1 MEVRGQIKCWE
12 FFSCDEQ
19 ECPVHKSKEKR
30 CWLVSGTHCRDEIQ
44 GRFLEKVEMC
54 LKCEVFKANI
64 DVDSMEETLTV
75 VNRQFIEFRGMV
87 EERDRE
93 LEETSMELAI
103 GLSEV
108 FEALR
113 QISLGDPEIRIPETS
128 ELELITKLKQMVN
141 LTAINLAGIV
151 NLSHEFAIGL
161 AEHFDV
167 LHRVSQGELD
177 SRVSGTSQV
186 ELLEFLKKV
195 TNQMIESVSQEITH
209 RKLTEVALRESEE
222 RYRAVL
228 KASPDAIVVYD
239 TVGNCTYVNPAFT
252 TIFGWT
258 TEELIGKQLD
268 HVPQENWSE
277 TQLIIDSVQAGKSFS
292 GVESRRYTKDGN
304 TLDVSI
310 SAGIHVG
317 RDGTPVGSVHILRDI
332 TRRKQA
338 EEKLKELMA
347 ELQRSN
353 AELEQFAYVASHDMQ
368 EPLRKILSFGDRL
381 EARYAKALD
390 ERGRDYMARMQNA
403 AKRMQSLIN
412 NLLTLSR
419 ITIKAQ
425 PFVRINL
432 ADVVQT
438 VMSDLELHVER
449 AGGRVETGDM
459 PTIDADPTQM
469 RQLLQNL
476 INNGLKFHEPEKK
489 PVVKIHSQLMNETCT
504 ITVEDNGIGFDE
516 KYLDRIFGV
525 FQRLHGRGQY
535 DGTGVG
541 LAICQ
546 KIAERHG
553 GSITARSSP
562 GQGATFI
569 VTLPVRHTQETE
581 K

>member
-1 MEVRGQIKCWE
+1 MEVKEKIECWQ
-12 FFSCDEQ
+12 FFECDEQ
-19 ECPVHKSKEKR
+19 QCPVYKSKELR

-44 GRFLEKVEMC
+44 GKFLEKVEMC
-54 LKCEVFKANI
+54 LNCEVFKANI
-64 DVDSMEETLTV
+64 DIDSIEQTLTV
-75 VNRQFIEFRGMV
+75 VNRQFIEFRSMV

-93 LEETSMELAI
+93 LEETSMELAL

-113 QISLGDPEIRIPETS
+113 KISLGDPEIRIPETS
-128 ELELITKLKQMVN
+128 ELELIAKLKHMVN

-151 NLSHEFAIGL
+151 NLSHEFAMGL

-167 LHRVSQGELD
+167 LHRVSQGELG
-177 SRVSGTSQV
+177 SRVNGTSQV
-186 ELLEFLKKV
+186 ELLESLKKV

-209 RKLTEVALRESEE
+209 RTLTEAALRESEE

-239 TVGNCTYVNPAFT
+239 TEGNCTYVNPAFT
-252 TIFGWT
+252 AIFGWT
-258 TEELIGKQLD
+258 PEEVVGKQLD
-268 HVPQENWSE
+268 HVPQDNRSE
-277 TQLIIDSVQAGKSFS
+277 TQLIIDSIHAGKSVS
-292 GVESRRYTKDGN
+292 GKESRRYTKDGKI
-304 TLDVSI
+304 LDVSI

-317 RDGTPVGSVHILRDI
+317 RDGTQVGSVHILRDI
-332 TRRKQA
+332 TGRKQA
-338 EEKLKELMA
+338 EEKLKQIMA
-347 ELQRSN
+347 ELRRSN

-390 ERGRDYMARMQNA
+390 ERGRDYVERMQSA

-425 PFVRINL
+425 PFVRTSL
-432 ADVVQT
+432 ADVAQK
-438 VMSDLELHVER
+438 VMSDLELHIDR
-449 AGGRVETGDM
+449 AGGRVEVGYM

-469 RQLLQNL
+469 HQLLQNL
-476 INNGLKFHEPEKK
+476 INNALKFRYPDKK
-489 PVVKIHSQLMNETCT
+489 PIVKVYGEMLNEVCK
-504 ITVEDNGIGFDE
+504 IIVEDNGIGFEE
-516 KYLDRIFGV
+516 KYVDRIFGV

-535 DGTGVG
+535 EGTGVG

-569 VTLPVRHTQETE
+569 VTLPLRHAQEE
-581 K
+581 GK